1 MVAMTDTDVAKQPRP
16 RVFDRLIAKASRLL
30 AKGVYQSVEV
40 ANPEPGWS
48 EHPALIV
55 ANHPTGFSDP
65 ALLLGLLGRSPRFLA
80 KSTLW
85 KTPGV
90 GWFLNRIGAIPVHR
104 AQDGGTTGNAEMF
117 SSAYDAL
124 EHGEIIAIFP
134 EGEVH
139 EQPSLGPV
147 KTGAARIVLGALE
160 AGVSGLRVVP
170 IGIHLEEKAAIRS
183 RAFVQ
188 VGEVIDL
195 DTAAHDLLAGEK
207 PSPEDHEAVNRLTG
221 EIEARLRQVSPGF
234 DDEAEAEALSFAAE
248 VALRDPAGSA
258 HVSYADRQLVAGEL
272 ARRSEEFQAA
282 VASDA
287 VHYEC
292 ALVAAGVGDAGLV
305 AAQRG
310 SRLSWRY
317 LGVAAVLV
325 LLAPFAL
332 AGVAMNIVPYLL
344 LRAAMRLTPK
354 SMTPS
359 TVRLVAAVLAFLLM
373 WIVWAVIAWQI
384 WNGTVA
390 LVVFVAAPLYGAVAI
405 YVLDRAVTLWRAWT
419 QRRKAHRLGPDAEPL
434 LVERAALVGAVEGAL
449 RS

>member
-1 MVAMTDTDVAKQPRP
+1 MTETDVAKQPAP

-30 AKGVYQSVEV
+30 AKGVYRSVEV

-48 EHPALIV
+48 EYPALIV

-104 AQDGGTTGNAEMF
+104 SQDGGTTGNAEMF
-117 SSAYDAL
+117 ASAYDAL
-124 EHGEIIAIFP
+124 KRGEIIAIFP

-139 EQPSLGPV
+139 DQPSLGPV
-147 KTGAARIVLGALE
+147 KTGAARIVLGAYD

-195 DTAAHDLLAGEK
+195 DAAITELLAGET
-207 PSPEDHEAVNRLTG
+207 PSPDDHKAVNRLTG
-221 EIEARLRQVSPGF
+221 EIEARLQHVSPGF

-248 VALRDPAGSA
+248 VALRSPTGTT
-258 HVSYADRQLVAGEL
+258 HVSYADRQLVAAEL
-272 ARRSEEFQAA
+272 ARRPEATQAA
-282 VASDA
+282 VADEA
-287 VHYEC
+287 VCYEA
-292 ALVAAGVGDAGLV
+292 ALVAAGVADAGLV

-310 SRLSWRY
+310 SWLSWRY
-317 LGVAAVLV
+317 LGVLAVVV
-325 LLAPFAL
+325 LLAPFAA
-332 AGVAMNIVPYLL
+332 AGVAMNILPYLL
-344 LRAAMRLTPK
+344 LRAAMRLKPK

-359 TVRLVAAVLAFLLM
+359 TVRLIAAVVAFVGM
-373 WIVWAVIAWQI
+373 WIVWSVLAWRT

-390 LVVFVAAPLYGAVAI
+390 LIVLVAAPLYGAVAV

-419 QRRKAHRLGPDAEPL
+419 RRRRARRLGPNAAPL
-434 LVERAALVGAVEGAL
+434 LAERAKLVTAVEKAL
-449 RS
+449 RP

>member
-1 MVAMTDTDVAKQPRP
+1 MTDTDVASQPRP
-16 RVFDRLIAKASRLL
+16 RVFDRIIARASRLL
-30 AKGVYQSVEV
+30 AKGVYRSVEV
-40 ANPEPGWS
+40 ANPQPGWS

-104 AQDGGTTGNAEMF
+104 AQDGGTAGNAAMF
-117 SSAYDAL
+117 ASAYDAL
-124 EHGEIIAIFP
+124 ERGEIIAIFP

-139 EQPSLGPV
+139 DQPSLGPV
-147 KTGAARIVLGALE
+147 KTGAARIVLGAYD

-195 DTAAHDLLAGEK
+195 DAVIPGLLAGET
-207 PSPEDHEAVNRLTG
+207 PSPDDHEAVNRLTG
-221 EIEARLRQVSPGF
+221 EIEARLRHVSPGF

-248 VALRDPAGSA
+248 VALRSSTGSA
-258 HVSYADRQLVAGEL
+258 HVSYADRQLIAGEL
-272 ARRSEEFQAA
+272 ARRSEETQAA
-282 VASDA
+282 LVDDA
-287 VHYEC
+287 GRYEA
-292 ALVAAGVGDAGLV
+292 ALAEAGVADAGLV

-310 SRLSWRY
+310 SRLSRRY
-317 LGVAAVLV
+317 LGVLAVLA

-332 AGVAMNIVPYLL
+332 AGVALNIVPYLL
-344 LRAAMRLTPK
+344 LRAAMQLKPK

-359 TVRLVAAVLAFLLM
+359 TVRLIAAVVAFLVM
-373 WIVWAVIAWQI
+373 WIVWALIAWRI

-390 LVVFVAAPLYGAVAI
+390 LIVLVAAPLYGAVAVF
-405 YVLDRAVTLWRAWT
+405 VLDRAVTLWRAWR
-419 QRRKAHRLGPDAEPL
+419 QRSQARRLGPNAAPL
-434 LVERAALVGAVEGAL
+434 LAERAGLVAAVEGAL
-449 RS
+449 RP

>member
-1 MVAMTDTDVAKQPRP
+1 MECMTDTEIAKQPAP

-30 AKGVYQSVEV
+30 AKGVYRSVEV

-90 GWFLNRIGAIPVHR
+90 GWFLDRIGAIPVHR
-104 AQDGGTTGNAEMF
+104 AQDGGTRGNAAMF
-117 SSAYDAL
+117 ASAYDAL
-124 EHGEIIAIFP
+124 ERGEIIAIFP

-139 EQPSLGPV
+139 DQPSLGPV
-147 KTGAARIVLGALE
+147 KTGAARIVLGAYD

-195 DTAAHDLLAGEK
+195 DAAIPDLFAGET
-207 PSPEDHEAVNRLTG
+207 PSPENRGAVNLLTG
-221 EIEARLRQVSPGF
+221 EIETRLQRVSPGF
-234 DDEAEAEALSFAAE
+234 DDQAEAEALSFAAE
-248 VALRDPAGSA
+248 VALRDPAGPT

-272 ARRSEEFQAA
+272 SRRSEATQAVVADNA
-282 VASDA
+282 VR
-287 VHYEC
+287 YEA
-292 ALVAAGVGDAGLV
+292 ALAEHGVDDAGLV

-310 SRLSWRY
+310 VRLSWRY
-317 LGVAAVLV
+317 LGVLATLV

-332 AGVAMNIVPYLL
+332 AGVAMNIAPYLV
-344 LRAAMRLTPK
+344 LRAAMQLKPK

-359 TVRLVAAVLAFLLM
+359 TVRLVVAIAAFAVM
-373 WIVWAVIAWQI
+373 WIVWAVVAWRV

-390 LVVFVAAPLYGAVAI
+390 LVVLVAAPFYGAVAV
-405 YVLDRAVTLWRAWT
+405 YVLDRAVTLERAWG
-419 QRRKAHRLGPDAEPL
+419 RRRNAIRLGPEAET
-434 LVERAALVGAVEGAL
+434 LVEERRSVVRVVEGGL
-449 RS
+449 GS

>member
-1 MVAMTDTDVAKQPRP
+1 MTDVDVAEQPNP
-16 RVFDRLIAKASRLL
+16 RVFDRLIAEATRLL

-90 GWFLNRIGAIPVHR
+90 GWFLDRIGAITVHR
-104 AQDGGTTGNAEMF
+104 ARDGGTTGNAEMF

-124 EHGEIIAIFP
+124 EQGEIIAIFP

-139 EQPSLGPV
+139 DQPFLGPV
-147 KTGAARIVLGALE
+147 KTGAARIVLGAYD
-160 AGVSGLRVVP
+160 AGVTGLRVVP
-170 IGIHLEEKAAIRS
+170 IGIHLEERAAIRS

-188 VGEVIDL
+188 VGDVIDL
-195 DTAAHDLLAGEK
+195 DAAVHDLLAGHT
-207 PSPEDHEAVNRLTG
+207 PSPEDHHAVNLLTA
-221 EIEARLRQVSPGF
+221 EIAARLRYVSPGF

-248 VALRDPAGSA
+248 VAIRDPSGSA
-258 HVSYADRQLVAGEL
+258 HVSFAARQLIAGKL
-272 ARRSEEFQAA
+272 ARRSDDSQAA
-282 VASDA
+282 VVEKA
-287 VHYEC
+287 VRYRT
-292 ALVAAGVGDAGLV
+292 ALADAGVIDAGLV

-310 SRLSWRY
+310 GRLSWRY
-317 LGVAAVLV
+317 LGVFAALL

-332 AGVAMNIVPYLL
+332 AGVTMNIVPYLL
-344 LRAAMRLTPK
+344 LRTAMRLKPK

-359 TVRLVAAVLAFLLM
+359 TVRLIVALFAFLVM
-373 WIVWAVIAWQI
+373 WIFWAVIAWRI

-390 LVVFVAAPLYGAVAI
+390 LIVLVAAPLYGAIAI

-419 QRRKAHRLGPDAEPL
+419 ERRKARHLGPNAQPL